1 MDKPPPSHDPAE
13 DIDPALVD
21 AMRARVV
28 KRKPQDYSKRKA
40 GPGRPKGH
48 PKTGGKKAGTPNL
61 MSPEFRGWLM
71 ERARPF
77 ELLAS
82 ICAGEEIE
90 DKDGK
95 RKPTMQERMRAA
107 ETITRKLLPDLAATA
122 LTGRDGGPIAIDRT
136 SGLPE
141 DIESARQIAFILA
154 RSDVQLAP
162 LLDEGEQRP
171 LRDVTKSQLVPCVEL
186 PPSVVEPAPDEQLD
200 VIQIGGMTAVLHQRF
215 PDGREW
221 WSIRDPGGKVVGSV
235 FGRKQAET
243 KAKELNEAEQ

>member
-1 MDKPPPSHDPAE
+1 MASEKAE
-13 DIDPALVD
+13 
-21 AMRARVV
+21 
-28 KRKPQDYSKRKA
+28 KR
-40 GPGRPKGH
+40 GPGRPPGL
-48 PKTGGKKAGTPNL
+48 PKTGGRKPGTANQLPTELRQFINQ
-61 MSPEFRGWLM
+61 RG
-71 ERARPF
+71 RPLD
-77 ELLAS
+77 LLAA
-82 ICAGEEIE
+82 IAAGRQVTAA
-90 DKDGK
+90 DPDNPG
-95 RKPTMQERMRAA
+95 RKIKVYPTLRERTTAA
-107 ETITRKLLPDLAATA
+107 QTLLNKLLPDLRATE
-122 LTGRDGGPIAIDRT
+122 LTGVDGGPIAIDRT

-162 LLDEGEQRP
+162 LREEPELRP
-171 LRDVTKSQLVPCVEL
+171 IRDVTRSQPVPPVEL
-186 PPSVVEPAPDEQLD
+186 PPSEVEPAPDDQHD